1 MTFLKRLIKTLHHLE
16 DAVLVIIFIS
26 LMLLAFAQIGLRN
39 FFDGGWVW
47 ADSALRI
54 LVLWLAMWGASVAS
68 RHGHHIRIELAPH
81 YLPKSWQRFNTILC
95 DLACALISGVIA
107 YHSTLFVIEEY
118 SQGGTAFAS
127 IPVWICESIIP
138 VSLTILALR
147 FSAQTLATVLRGEEI
162 LE

>member
-1 MTFLKRLIKTLHHLE
+1 MTLLKKLVKTLHFLE
-16 DAVLVIIFIS
+16 DAILVVIFLS
-26 LMLLAFAQIGLRN
+26 LMALAFTQIGLRN

-68 RHGHHIRIELAPH
+68 RHNHHIRIELAPY

-95 DLACALISGVIA
+95 DLACAIISGVVA
-107 YHSTLFVIEEY
+107 YYSFQFVVEEY
-118 SQGGTAFAS
+118 SQGGIAFAH
-127 IPVWICESIIP
+127 IPVWLCESIIP
-138 VSLTILALR
+138 VSLTILAFR
-147 FSAQTLATVLRGEEI
+147 FSAQTLASVLRTEDI